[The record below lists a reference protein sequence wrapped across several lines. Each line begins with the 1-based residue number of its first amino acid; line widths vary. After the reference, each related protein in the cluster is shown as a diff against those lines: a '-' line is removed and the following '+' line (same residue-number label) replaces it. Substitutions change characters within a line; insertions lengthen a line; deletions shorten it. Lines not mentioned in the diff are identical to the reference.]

1 MTALG
6 FVLGLLIFAWA
17 IVSGTPEFQI
27 FFNEHGIAIV
37 FGGCMA
43 AAFISYPF
51 PELART
57 GQSVWHIFRFPVEE
71 PRKYVQRF
79 AWWAEI
85 IRKKGLS
92 SIEDEVQE
100 LPPSFL
106 RDAMDLLIAGY
117 TREEI
122 EANLESSISTMILR
136 ERTERDLF
144 KHLATLAPG
153 FGLVGTLIGLII
165 MLRNMRDA
173 SSIAPSMATAMT
185 ATFYGVILANLVF
198 MPISVKLW
206 RRTEV
211 KASINRLIMDG
222 VLLLYEKRPPAFVVD
237 KLNTYLP
244 PRMRLR
250 EVPSISTGQ
259 LAAGA

>member
-1 MTALG
+1 MTVLG
-6 FVLGLLIFAWA
+6 FVLGLFIFAWA

-27 FFNEHGIAIV
+27 FWNDHGIAIV
-37 FGGCMA
+37 FGGVAA

-51 PELART
+51 PELVRVSRST
-57 GQSVWHIFRFPVEE
+57 WHIFRFPAED
-71 PRKYVQRF
+71 PRQYVQRF
-79 AWWAEI
+79 AWWADV

-92 SIEDEVQE
+92 AIEDEISE
-100 LPPSFL
+100 LPASFL
-106 RDAMDLLIAGY
+106 RDGMELLIAGY

-122 EANLESSISTMILR
+122 AENLQSAISNLVLR
-136 ERTERDLF
+136 ERMERDMF
-144 KHLATLAPG
+144 KHLAALAPG

-198 MPISVKLW
+198 LPISVKLW
-206 RRTEV
+206 RRTEG
-211 KASINRLIMDG
+211 KALTNRLIMDG
-222 VLLLYEKRPPAFVVD
+222 VVLLYEKRPPAFVVD

-244 PRMRLR
+244 PKQRLR
-250 EVPSISTGQ
+250 EVPSSTGP
-259 LAAGA
+259 LVSA